1 MNHCQPQP
9 AQETRQYLI
18 WDREGEETT
27 VDHVTTNLF
36 EAAERDPSRGRS
48 RTRREERKED
58 TQGWQDQG
66 VKEEEERIYKVIK
79 FQEFESWQLC
89 QVVF

>member
-27 VDHVTTNLF
+27 VDHVTTNLWGSWAGSQQGPVQDK
-36 EAAERDPSRGRS
+36 E
-48 RTRREERKED
+48 EERKED
-58 TQGWQDQG
+58 TQGWQDEG
-66 VKEEEERIYKVIK
+66 VKEEEERIY
-79 FQEFESWQLC
+79 
-89 QVVF
+89 